1 MPGGEEETMADAI
14 SAIVGTVLMI
24 AFVVAIVGKVGE
36 TPLWIVSIL
45 AFVLMIVAFWQDAFA
60 PLLRRS
66 RNNGR

>member
-1 MPGGEEETMADAI
+1 MADAI
-14 SAIVGTVLMI
+14 SAIVGMALMI

-45 AFVLMIVAFWQDAFA
+45 AFVLMLVAFWQDAFA